1 MITHTDEPTTHR
13 MLLSRGEFH
22 QALRQTFERA
32 ANVGCRELFIS
43 DPDFSDWPLSEPA
56 VIDSLTRWALPHRRL
71 TVLAPHAK
79 CPKCGRQ
86 AFEASILAVIAV
98 ILARRLLATQGPA
111 GRALYIAAEATNVS
125 AEDLVSYLK
134 LPGPLVER
142 ELSGKLTQ
150 LSEARRQEL
159 AQAFDRALQCPLAA
173 RVHFHSFRPAS

>member
-1 MITHTDEPTTHR
+1 
-13 MLLSRGEFH
+13 
-22 QALRQTFERA
+22 
-32 ANVGCRELFIS
+32 
-43 DPDFSDWPLSEPA
+43 
-56 VIDSLTRWALPHRRL
+56 
-71 TVLAPHAK
+71 VLAPHAK